1 MKVRLFATLI
11 TGMLAGAAS
20 VHALAVNF
28 TSGPTDTANGYINI
42 PIGAS
47 PTIYTNIGNL
57 GYDIRFNYTN
67 NSVIS
72 ATSAPSTDGPAF
84 DSVLA
89 LLANNSFL
97 EVEFLQTGTNNPISV
112 LGVQFRIDD
121 VEVGGG
127 TNEALTGF
135 SYVDKNG
142 NLQNPLFSDT
152 DIFTADPGTVVDNGG
167 TEFYYAGLNSTFQ
180 TGRGTLVDLSETA
193 IQSFRIE
200 RNAIGSGTSAL
211 TLGLGEPTPIPF
223 DGSPLLGM
231 AAVAGYLGWRVRRK
245 NNGADAVEATA

>member
-1 MKVRLFATLI
+1 MKIRLLTTIIAGLV
-11 TGMLAGAAS
+11 AGAAS

-42 PIGAS
+42 PIGSS
-47 PTIYTNIGNL
+47 PVTYANIGNL
-57 GYDIRFNYTN
+57 GYDIRFNFID
-67 NSVIS
+67 NSVVS
-72 ATSAPSTDGPAF
+72 ATTAPSTNGPAF

-97 EVEFLQTGTNNPISV
+97 EVQFFETGTSNPVSV

-121 VEVGGG
+121 VEKG
-127 TNEALTGF
+127 TGTDESLTGF

-142 NLQNPLFSDT
+142 NIQNPLFSDT
-152 DIFTADPGTVVDNGG
+152 DIFTADAGTTIDNGG
-167 TEFYYAGLNSTFQ
+167 TEFYYNGLNSTFQ
-180 TGRGTLVDLSETA
+180 SGRGILVDLSDTA
-193 IQSFRIE
+193 VQSFRID
-200 RNAIGSGTSAL
+200 RKDIGGGTAAL

-231 AAVAGYLGWRVRRK
+231 AAIAGYLGWRIRRK
-245 NNGADAVEATA
+245 ANASEPAEAHA